1 MSFPSQR
8 QTSLGYNTK
17 VISLLSVDFK
27 LRMSGSDAVNA
38 TDVSDEV
45 VTGCSQLSIVDA
57 VCGGCGPAGARASGA
72 RRR

>member
-1 MSFPSQR
+1 M
-8 QTSLGYNTK
+8 
-17 VISLLSVDFK
+17 SVDFK

-38 TDVSDEV
+38 TDVSDEL